1 MLGLDVHPARAIDGK
16 GRYRTDGR
24 VRRAVSGGVVR
35 GQRALQLCP
44 NVSFQGIRFGARHI
58 EQVDARFR
66 MATGDCDKQFD
77 ANAAAFRG
85 GHTHDIE
92 TWVDVRGHFSTNR
105 RHPIEVDRH
114 VQSLATSGRGI
125 NRVARE
131 LEECIRE
138 SIDSETCLAH
148 AWASPEART
157 AAAILRQRAPSPGTF
172 LRRILLVR
180 F

>member
-1 MLGLDVHPARAIDGK
+1 M
-16 GRYRTDGR
+16 
-24 VRRAVSGGVVR
+24 R

-66 MATGDCDKQFD
+66 MATGDGDKQFD
-77 ANAAAFRG
+77 ANAAAFRC

-92 TWVDVRGHFSTNR
+92 TWVDARSHFSTNR
-105 RHPIEVDRH
+105 RHPSEVDKH

-138 SIDSETCLAH
+138 STRLGDVSGARLDEPGSADGRLRYSANARLGDGKARRDCL
-148 AWASPEART
+148 
-157 AAAILRQRAPSPGTF
+157 G
-172 LRRILLVR
+172 
-180 F
+180 

>member
-1 MLGLDVHPARAIDGK
+1 
-16 GRYRTDGR
+16 
-24 VRRAVSGGVVR
+24 
-35 GQRALQLCP
+35 
-44 NVSFQGIRFGARHI
+44 
-58 EQVDARFR
+58 

-77 ANAAAFRG
+77 ANAAAFRCG
-85 GHTHDIE
+85 NTHDIE

-138 SIDSETCLAH
+138 STRFGDVSGARLGEPGSADGRLRYSANVRLARGRSYAESCLYGFDITYLLRWKLRDQVATRPKVDP
-148 AWASPEART
+148 SVRPKMPMKRT
-157 AAAILRQRAPSPGTF
+157 SMPPDPMSKAK
-172 LRRILLVR
+172 
-180 F
+180 